1 MVILCYSQQTLKNIQ
16 HPFQFWDSSVPDL
29 DESATFAGRNQEY
42 EWFPVDS
49 VDIPFN
55 QPIIIHTSWLSE
67 LKSSIGCLNPNFR
80 WLNQLNS
87 IFSLCFGVL
96 LRGFQCLYA
105 PGPAPEC
112 NGAPIDLYYDSAWHG
127 VASREGFTDTGCRT
141 ADFGNACYNDHHYHF
156 SYWD

>member
-29 DESATFAGRNQEY
+29 DE
-42 EWFPVDS
+42 WFP

-55 QPIIIHTSWLSE
+55 QPIIIHTSWLSQV
-67 LKSSIGCLNPNFR
+67 KSSIGCLNPNFR
-80 WLNQLNS
+80 WLNP

-112 NGAPIDLYYDSAWHG
+112 NGAPIGLYYDSAWHG